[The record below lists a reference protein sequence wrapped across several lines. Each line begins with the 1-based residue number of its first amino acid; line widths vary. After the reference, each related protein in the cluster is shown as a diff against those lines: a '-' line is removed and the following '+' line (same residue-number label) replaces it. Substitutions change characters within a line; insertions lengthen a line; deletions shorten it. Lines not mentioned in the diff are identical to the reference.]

1 MTSRSTRAGA
11 FVTLRWLEVYPYPW
25 PFIRPAEATR
35 AGTVRKAKHHFKRH
49 NAKGGLIAISN
60 TYGYI
65 RVSTRE
71 QNEDRQLIALREMS
85 IPEQNIFM
93 DKQSGKDFNRPQY
106 KKLVKKLKPDDLLY
120 IKSIDRLGRN
130 YEEIQN
136 QWRILT
142 KEKKIDI
149 VVLDM
154 PLLDTR
160 RGKDLMGTFLS
171 DIVLQ
176 VLSFVA
182 ENERTNIRQRQ
193 AEGIAAAKARG
204 VRFGR
209 PPRPLP
215 ENYHSAYQRW
225 KAGTITGTAAAKEC
239 SMPLSTFR
247 YRAEIYE
254 KSKLL

>member
-1 MTSRSTRAGA
+1 MST
-11 FVTLRWLEVYPYPW
+11 
-25 PFIRPAEATR
+25 
-35 AGTVRKAKHHFKRH
+35 
-49 NAKGGLIAISN
+49 ISKS
-60 TYGYI
+60 TYGYV

-71 QNEDRQLIALREMS
+71 QKEDRQLLALRELS
-85 IPEQNIFM
+85 IPEENIFL
-93 DKQSGKDFNRPQY
+93 DKQSGKDFLRPQY
-106 KKLVKKLKPDDLLY
+106 QRLVRKLKPGDLLY

-130 YEEIQN
+130 YGEILE

-142 KEKKIDI
+142 KEKQIDI

-182 ENERTNIRQRQ
+182 ENERANIRQRQ
-193 AEGIAAAKARG
+193 LEGIAAAKARG

-209 PPRPLP
+209 PPRPLG
-215 ENYHSAYQRW
+215 NYHSAYQRW
-225 KAGTITGTAAAKEC
+225 KAGAISGTVAAREC
-239 SMPLSTFR
+239 GMPLSSFR
-247 YRAEIYE
+247 YRAEFYE
-254 KSKLL
+254 K